1 MFPKFTLTAMM
12 TTYWGKSGMK
22 LISLKIITIIQAMDN
37 DNLVA
42 TIKVVRTLFLYKV
55 NVLRLLGEGSESYFF

>member
-1 MFPKFTLTAMM
+1 
-12 TTYWGKSGMK
+12 
-22 LISLKIITIIQAMDN
+22 MDN

-55 NVLRLLGEGSESYFF
+55 NVLRLLGEGSESYFFWGKNRRKFLPLLKEQGCVLGSKAHIEGQLPLR